1 MAQSATLTASTPTP
15 KGSATVKF
23 FFYSAL
29 FYLLASMVMG
39 LIVAIKSVNPDF
51 LTGSRF
57 LQEFLQYG
65 RMRPT
70 HVNTAVI
77 GWQTTAFFGIMLY
90 GVPVLCKTQLY
101 SEKLGLF
108 TATYWNLNYLFGAG
122 SILAGY
128 QTGVEYGE
136 MPLLFDIGVVICVAC
151 MFWNLFQTVV
161 RRKERMLYVS
171 IWYWIASVMFL
182 AIVYIVGNIPAGWV
196 GSGTAQMSYY
206 YFYMHN
212 IIGLWVTVVGVG
224 TLYYLLP
231 KLTQRPIYSHKLSLI
246 GFWTI
251 AAFYVWNGPHHLIN
265 GPIPMWLMKAGI
277 IPSLLLLIPV
287 WSVLANVIGTM
298 KGVWYKVSH
307 NVPLKL
313 LMTGALFYGLACIQ
327 GPFQALMGPHAILH
341 FTYWTIGHAHM
352 PLFGG
357 FSLIQFA
364 AFYYILPRVTYR
376 HIYSR
381 AMMNWHY
388 WLSVL
393 GFIIFGFAM
402 WTAGIIQGFE
412 WMDGKQ
418 MGASFV
424 ELMESLHIFLISRA
438 VGGTLMF
445 LGQIIFV
452 WNVYRSVTAGR
463 QVTADDE
470 IFMKTS

>member
-1 MAQSATLTASTPTP
+1 MAQSATIALGTYP
-15 KGSATVKF
+15 KGSMTVKILV
-23 FFYSAL
+23 YTSL
-29 FYLLASMVMG
+29 FYLLLSMVMG
-39 LIVAIKSVNPDF
+39 LLVALKSVNPDF

-57 LQEFLQYG
+57 LQEYFTYG
-65 RMRPT
+65 RLRPV

-77 GWQTTAFFGIMLY
+77 GWMTTAFFAIMHY
-90 GVPVLCKTQLY
+90 GVPALTKSPLY
-101 SEKLGLF
+101 SEKLGVF
-108 TATYWNLNYLFGAG
+108 TAVYWNLNYIIGAG

-128 QTGVEYGE
+128 QTGVEYSE
-136 MPLLFDIGVVICVAC
+136 LPLLFDLGVVICVVLT
-151 MFWNLFQTVV
+151 FWNLFQTTV
-161 RRKERMLYVS
+161 RRKERVLYVS
-171 IWYWIASVMFL
+171 MWYWLASIVFL
-182 AIVYIVGNIPAGWV
+182 AIVYIVGNIPAGWAGPGAV
-196 GSGTAQMSYY
+196 QMQYY

-212 IIGLWVTVVGVG
+212 IIGLWLTIVGVG

-265 GPIPMWLMKAGI
+265 LPIPLWLMKAGI
-277 IPSLLLLIPV
+277 IPSILLLIPV

-298 KGVWYKVSH
+298 KGVWYKVSQS
-307 NVPLKL
+307 VPLKL

-327 GPFQALMGPHAILH
+327 GPFQSLMGPNAILH
-341 FTYWTIGHAHM
+341 FTYWTVGHAHM

-357 FSLIQFA
+357 FSLIEFA
-364 AFYYILPRVTYR
+364 AIYYILPRLVYR

-381 AMMNWHY
+381 TLMNWHY

-393 GFIIFGFAM
+393 GFIIFAFAM

-418 MGASFV
+418 LGSSFV
-424 ELMESLHIFLISRA
+424 QMMESLHIFLISRA
-438 VGGTLMF
+438 IGGSMMF
-445 LGQIIFV
+445 LGQVVFV
-452 WNVYRSVTAGR
+452 WNVYKTVKAG
-463 QVTADDE
+463 QQIAADDP